1 MGNSVSF
8 CQGASQKRKR
18 NFSELFQRVQKGL
31 GGAEGETHGQNLQAT
46 RLPGSCFLLERIRV
60 DIRLY
65 YILYIIILNYIFIY
79 HCMFYIRIYI
89 IYNFIYF

>member
-46 RLPGSCFLLERIRV
+46 
-60 DIRLY
+60 
-65 YILYIIILNYIFIY
+65 
-79 HCMFYIRIYI
+79 
-89 IYNFIYF
+89 